1 MSVELKLSRPNRVY
15 RPSEPVQGKILVTS
29 PSPIAHQGI
38 RVSVTGN
45 VNLQV
50 RGGSV
55 GVIESLYSMVKP
67 ICIMTK
73 TTEVTT
79 SGKLT
84 SGRTEIPFS
93 ISLTSSGQDESEG
106 FFETFHG
113 ANITIQYL
121 LIADISRGYLHK
133 SLCATMEFIIE
144 SEKAKLLDVPVSSE
158 MIIFYITQ
166 DTQRHHLLPE
176 LLSGGFRVT
185 GKISSQCSL
194 LDPISGDLTVEVS
207 PVPIHSLD
215 IQLLR
220 VESILVGEKFVT
232 DTSVI
237 QTTQIAD
244 GDIDRCMTLPIYII
258 IPRLL
263 ACPTVLAGPFSVE
276 FQVSIVISFQSEL
289 AKQHPRADLRAP
301 KPWLASETIPLKL
314 IRTKRGELCS

>member
-67 ICIMTK
+67 ICI
-73 TTEVTT
+73 
-79 SGKLT
+79 
-84 SGRTEIPFS
+84 I

-144 SEKAKLLDVPVSSE
+144 SEK
-158 MIIFYITQ
+158 
-166 DTQRHHLLPE
+166 
-176 LLSGGFRVT
+176 GGFRVT